1 MEEAVEN
8 TKVARFVLLRHR
20 TESMFQGNRYLQ
32 ILLDVSVM
40 INMDDNGKEAI
51 VVWLAEA
58 MAPSQ
63 TSCGV

>member
-1 MEEAVEN
+1 
-8 TKVARFVLLRHR
+8 
-20 TESMFQGNRYLQ
+20 MFSGNRHLQ
-32 ILLDVSVM
+32 ILVGVIVM